1 MFPLSSF
8 LTGENAE
15 TGRRFA
21 RGVQLALDLCDNT
34 PGQFKLVETPL
45 NSFLLVSNV
54 LPEARPVRDCPHPGG
69 FDFEDIHLP
78 KLTRMRRV
86 LERYGD
92 RDDGRGECGNVAVT
106 SAVAPGAVFYVQYG
120 QEEWRWALTLRKDKL
135 VKMAV
140 EGLSD
145 PTTWKGLEP
154 VDPLPLI
161 WLLFYGSRSF
171 CREPECLYERNFGI
185 RGPILL
191 PPHVYAP
198 HKDVMTFVHHVI
210 KYVKFLYV
218 NADVGFESETA
229 LPFEA
234 SRLRAAV
241 TRLKDVE
248 ADDAYLSAKCML
260 CHLYKQND
268 TVSIHGPHVGGVIA
282 LGGDGSRYITS
293 SVRAQRCTSRGD
305 FILIP
310 LYNLEE
316 LVSMIR
322 EHGLGDS

>member
-1 MFPLSSF
+1 MFPSSF
-8 LTGENAE
+8 LNNGHPE
-15 TGRRFA
+15 TERRFVK
-21 RGVQLALDLCDNT
+21 GVQLALDLCDNT

-54 LPEARPVRDCPHPGG
+54 LPESRPVRDCPQPEG
-69 FDFEDIHLP
+69 FDFEHIHLP
-78 KLTRMRRV
+78 KLTRMQRV
-86 LERYGD
+86 LGRYCD
-92 RDDGRGECGNVAVT
+92 HVNNDDTCVNVKA
-106 SAVAPGAVFYVQYG
+106 SSSNSQGALFYLPYG
-120 QEEWRWALTLRKDKL
+120 QDEWNWALTLRKDKL

-171 CREPECLYERNFGI
+171 CREPECLYERNFGMK
-185 RGPILL
+185 GPILL
-191 PPHVYAP
+191 PPHMYAP
-198 HKDVMTFVHHVI
+198 QKDVMTFVHHVI

-218 NADVGFESETA
+218 NAGGGLETEPSP
-229 LPFEA
+229 PFEA
-234 SRLRAAV
+234 SRLRAAIA
-241 TRLKDVE
+241 RLGDVE

-268 TVSIHGPHVGGVIA
+268 TISIHETHVGGVIA
-282 LGGDGSRYITS
+282 LGGDGARYITS

-305 FILIP
+305 FVLIP
-310 LYNLEE
+310 LYNIEG

-322 EHGLGDS
+322 EHGLGSS